1 MKQQERR
8 IEKISYRLVWNH
20 ANRLNSR
27 GEGLVEVEARQ
38 GRRRRYF
45 STHTYLRPENWQG
58 GMVVGTTDDAMR
70 NYALRR
76 QLWQVEQVELEFL
89 RRGKAV
95 SLPLLADSYR
105 EGTTPAAR
113 IDDFITQMLEQGDR
127 REMTRQNYR
136 SLRSDLMRY
145 RQGALLSDVDYQ
157 FVTQYER
164 WMKSRSLGHNTV
176 VSRLRLLHAVMN
188 EALRRDLVEQDPFR
202 RIKIE
207 QMHSR
212 HGYLTRQ
219 QLRRLE
225 AMKNLTP
232 REQVARDTFLLAC
245 YTGLRY
251 SDIKTLRQEHIA
263 DGWIVKQMVKTGR
276 TVQVPVSTL
285 FEGKAASM
293 IADYQGDIGRLTRQT
308 PTNATVNKTLRP
320 LFALCGIDESITFH
334 SSRHTFRHAA
344 AA

>member
-1 MKQQERR
+1 MKKK
-8 IEKISYRLVWNH
+8 IEKIAYRLVWNH
-20 ANRLNSR
+20 AHRLNSR

-45 STHTYLRPENWQG
+45 STHTYLRPENWSQG
-58 GMVVGTTDDAMR
+58 QVVGTPDDQMR
-70 NYALRR
+70 NYALRQ

-113 IDDFITQMLEQGDR
+113 IEDFITQMLSDGNR
-127 REMTRQNYR
+127 REMTLQNYR
-136 SLRSDLMRY
+136 SLRSDLSRY

-164 WMKSRSLGHNTV
+164 WMKSRGLGHNTI

-188 EALRRDLVEQDPFR
+188 EALRRDLIEQDPFR
-202 RIKIE
+202 RFKIE
-207 QMHSR
+207 QMQSK
-212 HGYLTRQ
+212 HGYVTTQ

-225 AMKNLTP
+225 GLQRLTP
-232 REQVARDTFLLAC
+232 REQTCRDIFLLAC

-251 SDIKTLRQEHIA
+251 SDVKTLRQEHLQQ
-263 DGWIVKQMVKTGR
+263 GWIVKQMVKTGR
-276 TVQVPVSTL
+276 TVQVPTDTL
-285 FEGKAASM
+285 FHGKAAAL
-293 IADYQGDIGRLTRQT
+293 INRYGDDIGRLTRQT
-308 PTNATVNKTLRP
+308 PPNATVNKTLRP
-320 LFALCGIDESITFH
+320 LFQMCGIGDGITFH
-334 SSRHTFRHAA
+334 SSRHTFRHADA
-344 AA
+344 A